1 MHGRAVA
8 DIHFHEVGTM
18 DAVADIVGCAL
29 LFDELGPDRVAAS
42 AVNTGYGQVQCA
54 HGILPVPAPATARIL
69 RASLLRG
76 GDQRELCT
84 PTGAALLKFCAGLY
98 RSSQDDYRK
107 DRLRYGEKGF
117 SGSQLRPGVLGTGK

>member
-69 RASLLRG
+69 QGIPATRG
-76 GDQRELCT
+76 RSEGNFALPQGLHCLNILCRT
-84 PTGAALLKFCAGLY
+84 IPF
-98 RSSQDDYRK
+98 
-107 DRLRYGEKGF
+107 F
-117 SGSQLRPGVLGTGK
+117 PG